1 MPTLI
6 EEAQADVCVVDVAE
20 SCLITEEQVADL
32 RRVEISNGAYCFVK
46 RTVDVIASALALLV
60 LLVPMA
66 VIALLISIFDPGKI
80 FFTQKRVG
88 RNGKHFEIYKFRTM
102 RMSAPKYMATSDVDD
117 PKKYLTPLGKT
128 LRKWSL
134 DELPQLFNVLKGDM
148 SLVGPRPLIPNEE
161 EIHQMRERFGVYT
174 VRPGVTG
181 LAQINGRDTISPA
194 EKVRWDVCYL
204 ENFGPMLDLK
214 ILFATVP
221 KVFGREGVV
230 EGYGNKGEFKEEKST
245 SEVEQT
251 CVGR

>member
-1 MPTLI
+1 MPILT
-6 EEAQADVCVVDVAE
+6 EEKVDVSAVDTTE
-20 SCLITEEQVADL
+20 TPLITEEQVADL
-32 RRVEISNGAYCFVK
+32 QRVELSCGAYCFFK
-46 RTVDVIASALALLV
+46 RTVDVIVSGLALLV

-66 VIALLISIFDPGKI
+66 IIALLIRIFDPGKV

-88 RNGKHFEIYKFRTM
+88 KDGKLFTIYKFRTM
-102 RMSAPKYMATSDVDD
+102 RMNTPKYMATSDVDK
-117 PKKYLTPLGKT
+117 PETYLTPLGQT

-148 SLVGPRPLIPNEE
+148 SLVGPRPLIPNEK
-161 EIHQMRERFGVYT
+161 EIHQMRDRFGVYAI
-174 VRPGVTG
+174 RPGVTG

-204 ENFGPMLDLK
+204 EHFGPALDLK

-230 EGYGNKGEFKEEKST
+230 EGYGSHGEYQRSKTEAPDKK
-245 SEVEQT
+245 
-251 CVGR
+251 